1 MDRRRF
7 VAGLAVTLPSL
18 QSSWYVRSAKA
29 EQKASQAFDAGQV
42 RALAQQLAL
51 NPYKEPDFSLSK
63 SFENLSY
70 DAYRNVRFRPERAL
84 WRGDGLPFE
93 LQFFHRGFIFRDRVQ
108 IYEVVEGEALPIAYD
123 QELFS
128 FDNIEQRPREA
139 DMGFAGFR
147 LHAPMQR
154 KDYYDE
160 VGVFLGAS
168 YFRAVAKDQ
177 VYGLSARALSIATGD
192 PKGEEF
198 PAFRTFWIERPSR
211 NAKSLVVHALVDSK
225 SATAAARF
233 DIRPGDTTVYDVE
246 LTVYPRVDVA
256 QVGIGSL
263 TSMFFFAANDR
274 VGVDDYRPAVHDSD
288 GLLVHNGRE
297 EVLWRPLSNPRDL
310 QISLFSDVNPRGFG
324 LCQRERNFGSY
335 QDLESRFEKRPSA
348 WIEPLKEWGAG
359 AIQLIEIPTKEE
371 IHDNIVAFWRP
382 KDPLRAKGEYHYA
395 YRINWGSKDGH
406 KQLATVVS
414 TRVGAGPGGA
424 RRFVLDM
431 RGAGLAKASVDSLRA
446 MVSADKGEVRNLV
459 TYPNPAVGGMRISF
473 ELVPKSEKA
482 IELRAQ
488 LTRDDKPIS
497 EVWLYRWTP

>member
-1 MDRRRF
+1 M
-7 VAGLAVTLPSL
+7 LPSL
-18 QSSWYVRSAKA
+18 QSSWNARSAKA
-29 EQKASQAFDAGQV
+29 EQRSTTQPFDAGQV
-42 RALAQQLAL
+42 RALAQELAS
-51 NPYKEPDFSLSK
+51 NPYKELDTSLSK
-63 SFENLSY
+63 NFESLGY
-70 DAYRNVRFRPERAL
+70 DAYRSIRFRPERAL

-93 LQFFHRGFIFRDRVQ
+93 LQFFHRGFIFRNRVQ
-108 IYEVVEGEALPIAYD
+108 IYEVVQGDARPIAYEQD
-123 QELFS
+123 LFH
-128 FDNIEQRPREA
+128 FDKLEQRPEEA

-198 PAFRTFWIERPSR
+198 PAFRAFWIERPSR

-225 SATAAARF
+225 SAAAAARF
-233 DIRPGDTTVYDVE
+233 DIRPAETTTHDVE

-274 VGVDDYRPAVHDSD
+274 LDVDDYRPAVHDSD
-288 GLLVHNGRE
+288 GLAIHNGRG
-297 EVLWRPLSNPRDL
+297 EVIWRPLSNPRDL
-310 QISLFSDVNPRGFG
+310 QISLFADHNPRGFG
-324 LCQRERNFGSY
+324 LLQLERDFAAY
-335 QDLESRFEKRPSA
+335 QDLESHFEWRPSA

-382 KDPLRAKGEYHYA
+382 KDPLRAKGEYQYA
-395 YRINWGSKDGH
+395 
-406 KQLATVVS
+406 
-414 TRVGAGPGGA
+414 
-424 RRFVLDM
+424 
-431 RGAGLAKASVDSLRA
+431 
-446 MVSADKGEVRNLV
+446 
-459 TYPNPAVGGMRISF
+459 
-473 ELVPKSEKA
+473 
-482 IELRAQ
+482 
-488 LTRDDKPIS
+488 
-497 EVWLYRWTP
+497 